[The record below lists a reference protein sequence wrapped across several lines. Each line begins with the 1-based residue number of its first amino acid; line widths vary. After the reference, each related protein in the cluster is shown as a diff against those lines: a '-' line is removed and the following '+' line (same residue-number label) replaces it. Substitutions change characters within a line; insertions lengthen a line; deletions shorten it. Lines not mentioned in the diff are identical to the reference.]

1 MTRSPTPPRRADAR
15 RSRAAILDA
24 ALGLLNE
31 RPDAGI
37 EAVGRAAGVTR
48 QTVYAHFPSRERLLA
63 GVVDHLTER
72 TVAAMEETAPDEGP
86 AAEALLRLLDAAE
99 RTAGHYPALAR
110 QAATVPASAG
120 EDRARHAPVADLLGR
135 VVRRG
140 QASGEFDGH
149 ASPDW
154 LVAATIALA
163 HASSGE
169 ADAGRLTAEEA
180 RSTLRTSV
188 LRLLDAE
195 VQDEQDGKDGQDG
208 QCDQAK
214 SGARR

>member
-1 MTRSPTPPRRADAR
+1 MTHSPTPRRRADAR

-24 ALGLLNE
+24 ALALLDE
-31 RPDAGI
+31 RPDASI

-63 GVVDHLTER
+63 GVVDHLTGR
-72 TVAAMEETAPDEGP
+72 TVAAMEEAAPDEGP

-99 RTAGHYPALAR
+99 RTAGRYPALAR
-110 QAATVPASAG
+110 QAGSLPASAE
-120 EDRARHAPVADLLGR
+120 EDRARHARVADLLGR

-149 ASPDW
+149 TSPDW

-169 ADAGRLTAEEA
+169 ADAGRLSPKEA
-180 RSTLRTSV
+180 RRTLRTGL
-188 LRLLDAE
+188 LRLLGAE
-195 VQDEQDGKDGQDG
+195 GASGQ
-208 QCDQAK
+208 AR
-214 SGARR
+214 SGAGR